1 MTIHAVL
8 LSKEEAPLGELIDV
22 CNVAL
27 ALIQERGQIVKS
39 LRADAASEE
48 RNDVFDAAVKRLKE
62 LEGISIQ
69 VHLAIRDAM
78 PAPQA
83 RVVSLE
89 LARSPAIA
97 GIIRRMRGEPAGS
110 RRPWRRSRGENVK

>member
-1 MTIHAVL
+1 MAIHSAL
-8 LSKEEAPLGELIDV
+8 LSKEKAPLGELIDV
-22 CNVAL
+22 YNVAL
-27 ALIQERGQIVKS
+27 SLIQERGQIFKL

-48 RNDVFDAAVKRLKE
+48 RNDVFDAAVKRLKD
-62 LEGISIQ
+62 LEGISDQ
-69 VHLAIRDAM
+69 VHLAFRDAM
-78 PAPQA
+78 PAPRA

-110 RRPWRRSRGENVK
+110 RRPSRRSRGENVK